1 VLHRMGRLA
10 PAVLMLATGTTIAA
24 AEYPERRLQHIY
36 TWEKEELQK
45 LD

>member
-1 VLHRMGRLA
+1 MGRLA

-24 AEYPERRLQHIY
+24 AEYPERRLHIY